1 MPRRH
6 ILTERQRSALFDL
19 PTDEAALLQ
28 HYTLADDDLE
38 HIRERRRPSNRL
50 GFAVQL
56 CAFRYPGR
64 LLTSGETI
72 PLQTTRFIAAQLGV
86 LPDDLAG
93 YAETEVTRRRHL
105 VALRKI
111 YGYRMF
117 SGRRAHDLKAWLD
130 DEAEAAVSSADL
142 VRQFAKQCRRT
153 QTILPGISRIER
165 LCADALVAAERRIET
180 RIANRLNAD
189 IRARLDEL
197 LTDSVEGRVSRFIWL
212 RRFEVG
218 NNSADMNRLLE
229 RLECLQKIGV
239 NADCLADIAP
249 HRITQLRR
257 QGERYFTDGL
267 QDISGDRR
275 LAILAVC
282 AVEWRSAIA
291 DTVVETHDRIVGKTW
306 REAKRLCDAKITDA
320 RASVQDAL
328 QAFFTLGAALIGA
341 RDDEAPL
348 EEAVADSCGW
358 KDLER
363 LVAHSARL
371 TDTMEA
377 NPLTHVAQGY
387 HRFRRYAPRMLEAL
401 QISAAPVARP
411 LIEAAR
417 IVSQGGAD
425 RPTGFLG
432 PRSKWHRHLKMQ
444 EAGDHKLWEVA
455 VLSHLRDAFRSV
467 DIWLAQSR
475 RYGDLKEA
483 LVPIAAVQAMPKLTA
498 PFDPVGW
505 LEDRKAR
512 MSAGLDRLAK
522 AAKAGAISGGS
533 IIDGIL
539 KTERLTA
546 NVPDEADEL
555 VLDLYR
561 RMPDARI
568 TDIML
573 EVEADTGFADAFS
586 HLRTGAP
593 CKDKIGLLNVLLGEG
608 VNLGLSKMA
617 EASNT
622 HDYFQLSGLSRW
634 HVESEAINR
643 ALATVIEGQAKLPMA
658 QFWGAG
664 DTASSDGQFFPAGR
678 QGEAMNLVNAKYGND
693 PGLKAYTHVSDRF
706 GPFATQTIP
715 ATVNEAPYILDG
727 LLMNE
732 TGKKIREQYAD
743 TGGFTDHVFAVTA
756 LLDYRFIPRIR
767 DLQSKRLYVFD
778 PNIVP
783 KELKSLIGGKVREGT
798 IIANWPDILRSAAT
812 MVAGIMSPSQLL
824 RKFAAYPRQHDLAVA
839 LREIG
844 RIERTLF
851 IIEWLLDTDMQRR
864 AQIGLNKGEAHHALK
879 NALRIGRQGEIRD
892 RTAEGQHY
900 RMAGLNLLA
909 AIVIYWN
916 TKHLGHAVAARRR
929 AGLDCPPDLL
939 AHISPLGWAHILLTG
954 EYRWAKIRENAL

>member
-6 ILTERQRSALFDL
+6 VLTDRQRSALFGL
-19 PTDEAALLQ
+19 PTDEADLLR
-28 HYTLADDDLE
+28 HCTLADDDLE
-38 HIRERRRPSNRL
+38 HIRVRRRPQNRL
-50 GFAVQL
+50 GFALQL
-56 CAFRYPGR
+56 CAFRHPGR
-64 LLTSGETI
+64 LLHAGEVIPSGM
-72 PLQTTRFIAAQLGV
+72 LDFIGAQIGV
-86 LPDDLAG
+86 QAHDLES
-93 YAETEVTRRRHL
+93 YAVREETRREHL
-105 VALRKI
+105 QSLRAI

-117 SGRRAHDLKAWLD
+117 AGRRAVEMTMWLER
-130 DEAEAAVSSADL
+130 EAEEARSSENLARRF
-142 VRQFAKQCRRT
+142 VEECRRT
-153 QTILPGISRIER
+153 QTILPGVSRIER
-165 LCADALVAAERRIET
+165 LCADALVAAERRIEA
-180 RIANRLNAD
+180 RIAD
-189 IRARLDEL
+189 RLDEAMRTKLDAL
-197 LTDSVEGRVSRFIWL
+197 LAETVDDKVSRFIWL

-239 NADCLADIAP
+239 SADCLVDIAP

-306 REAKRLCDAKITDA
+306 RDAKRLCDARITDA

-328 QAFFTLGAALIGA
+328 QAFFALGAALIGA

-348 EEAVADSCGW
+348 EGAVADSCGW
-358 KDLER
+358 EDLER
-363 LVAHSARL
+363 LVANSARL

-377 NPLTHVAQGY
+377 NPLAHVVQGY
-387 HRFRRYAPRMLEAL
+387 HRFRLYAPRMLEAL
-401 QISAAPVARP
+401 TISAAPVARP
-411 LIEAAR
+411 LIDAVQT
-417 IVSQGGAD
+417 VSQGGAD
-425 RPTGFLG
+425 RPTDFLG
-432 PRSKWHRHLKMQ
+432 LRSKWHRHLKVQ
-444 EAGDHKLWEVA
+444 EVGDYRLWEVA
-455 VLSHLRDAFRSV
+455 VLSHLRDAFRSG
-467 DIWLAQSR
+467 DIWLANSR
-475 RYGDLKEA
+475 RYGDMKEA
-483 LVPIAAVQAMPKLTA
+483 LVPIAAAQATPKLTA
-498 PFDPVGW
+498 PFDPADW
-505 LEDRKAR
+505 LENRKTR
-512 MSAGLDRLAK
+512 MSEGLERLAK
-522 AAKAGAISGGS
+522 AAKAGAIPGGS

-561 RMPDARI
+561 RMPDVRI

-573 EVEADTGFADAFS
+573 EVEEDTGFIDAFA

-608 VNLGLSKMA
+608 VNLGLRKMA

-622 HDYFQLSGLSRW
+622 HDYFQLSRLSRW
-634 HVESEAINR
+634 HVESDAINQ
-643 ALATVIEGQAKLPMA
+643 ALATVIQGQGKLPMA
-658 QFWGAG
+658 RFWGAG

-767 DLQSKRLYVFD
+767 DLPSKRLYVFD
-778 PNIVP
+778 PGMVP

-798 IIANWPDILRSAAT
+798 IIANWPDILRAAAT

-824 RKFAAYPRQHDLAVA
+824 RKFAAYPRQHDLAIA

-916 TKHLGHAVAARRR
+916 TKHLGHAIAARRR

-954 EYRWAKIRENAL
+954 EYRWRKR